1 MRQKK
6 CKQRF
11 LLNRSQQLAALYKR
25 LIDETRS
32 TKTNYER
39 MTGELTILTNNRQLF
54 NCDNRLIEMHQL
66 LITSLHSQ

>member
-11 LLNRSQQLAALYKR
+11 LLNRSQQLPALYKR

-54 NCDNRLIEMHQL
+54 NCDNRLIETHQL
-66 LITSLHSQ
+66 LIMSLHSQ